1 MSELSLPIP
10 TEVAEGTW
18 APDRAGDAEA
28 RLIEAAK
35 GDPGAFGRL
44 YRRHYGAIAGYLLR
58 RTGDEHLAEDLAAE
72 TFIAAWRALPRYR
85 VTGVPFRAWLLRIAT
100 NEANAWTRRSRPR
113 RAAEQT
119 PRDRVADGASRD
131 DREVVHAALRTLSPE
146 HQAAVALVHFESLS
160 IERAALVLGVRPGT
174 VKSRLARAR
183 GALRVEL
190 QRLGALP

>member
-1 MSELSLPIP
+1 MSELALTIP
-10 TEVAEGTW
+10 TDLPGESWDAE
-18 APDRAGDAEA
+18 RDAEA
-28 RLIEAAK
+28 RLIELARR
-35 GDPGAFGRL
+35 DPAAFGRL
-44 YRRHYGAIAGYLLR
+44 YRRHYAPIAGYLLR

-85 VTGVPFRAWLLRIAT
+85 VTAVPFRAWLMRIAT
-100 NEANAWTRRSRPR
+100 NQANAHARRRRPR

-119 PRDRVADGASRD
+119 PRESSGAGASPD
-131 DREVVHAALRTLSPE
+131 DRELVHAALRTLSPD
-146 HQAAVALVHFESLS
+146 HQAVVALVHFESLT

-183 GALRVEL
+183 GAMRVEL